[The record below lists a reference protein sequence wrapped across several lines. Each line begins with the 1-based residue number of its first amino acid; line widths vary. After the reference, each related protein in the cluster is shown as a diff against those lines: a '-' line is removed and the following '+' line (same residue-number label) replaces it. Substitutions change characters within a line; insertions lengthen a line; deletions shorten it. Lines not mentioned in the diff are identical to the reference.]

1 MRVPWPLGILEGS
14 CQGNKSS
21 RQKSLLRPAKVTVGS
36 VARQQKKPGHPM
48 NQSGSTITRKWL
60 RTLGHPPTVSSCHQE
75 DHSFFILRHTPRAR
89 RCPGS
94 CEGVVQGIVHGP
106 VLTVMLS
113 SRGHVPE
120 PRLTHAHCSTRSHSH
135 GIVHRLSDI
144 FVAAQERRSEMPE
157 LCYID

>member
-1 MRVPWPLGILEGS
+1 MATHLGPHPDRPVL
-14 CQGNKSS
+14 SS
-21 RQKSLLRPAKVTVGS
+21 RSF
-36 VARQQKKPGHPM
+36 
-48 NQSGSTITRKWL
+48 
-60 RTLGHPPTVSSCHQE
+60 
-75 DHSFFILRHTPRAR
+75 SFFVLRHTPRAR

-120 PRLTHAHCSTRSHSH
+120 PRLTHAQCSTRSHSH
-135 GIVHRLSDI
+135 GIVHRLSEI
-144 FVAAQERRSEMPE
+144 FGVSQERWSELPE